1 MSREHPGPPGGVA
14 HTDVAAYALGL
25 LEQPDRQAF
34 EVHLASCPAC
44 AAELAELAG
53 LAGLL
58 AGQDPPG
65 PADEPFGEASVVR
78 LVRRRAAA
86 QRHRARWQAAGA
98 AAAAVVLLSGGVAAG
113 IAAASGRSAHP
124 AGPSAAITL
133 QGQRHA
139 ATNPGTGARAV
150 VGLVAQAWG
159 TQVTLDLSGV
169 RGPLRCELVAVSR
182 SGERRVIAWWMVP
195 SPGYGVPGHPGHLV
209 LAGSSSVPR
218 DQLALLI
225 VSVVGGPTLVSV
237 PA

>member
-1 MSREHPGPPGGVA
+1 MSREHAGPPDGVA

-25 LEQPDRQAF
+25 LNQPDGEAF
-34 EVHLASCPAC
+34 EVHLASCPTC
-44 AAELAELAG
+44 AAELAELSG

-113 IAAASGRSAHP
+113 IAAAPGRP
-124 AGPSAAITL
+124 ARPSAAITL
-133 QGQRHA
+133 QGQRHS

-182 SGERRVIAWWMVP
+182 TGERRVIAWWMVP
-195 SPGYGVPGHPGHLV
+195 APGYGVPGHPGHLV

-225 VSVVGGPTLVSV
+225 VSVVDGPTLVSV